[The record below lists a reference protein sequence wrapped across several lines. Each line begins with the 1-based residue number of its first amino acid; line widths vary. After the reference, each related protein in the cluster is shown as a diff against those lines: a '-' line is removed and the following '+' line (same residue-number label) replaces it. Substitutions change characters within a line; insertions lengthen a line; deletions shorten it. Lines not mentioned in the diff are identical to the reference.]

1 MIFVIKAEENMHRKS
16 YSKVNNASAQC
27 ERGNGAVPRI
37 PELRRVVV
45 ITEHGN
51 DVPTTH
57 MLEVIQDQ
65 SY

>member
-1 MIFVIKAEENMHRKS
+1 MHRKS

-27 ERGNGAVPRI
+27 ERGNAAVPRI